1 MGYYLMRLTRSSHVD
16 VLVKSDNLPQADK
29 DFHEWLKND
38 DECKVHELLNER
50 DHDSISIERMFETIE
65 EYNRSDELADFE
77 IDMSPK
83 QTEPRYDLY
92 LIIDEEPCHF
102 HRKVWQDITMESVL
116 NILKEYDKQYIL
128 KKSAAQYNIMR
139 DALKRNCDVLCYT
152 CEKRE
157 D

>member
-1 MGYYLMRLTRSSHVD
+1 MNI
-16 VLVKSDNLPQADK
+16 VKYFD
-29 DFHEWLKND
+29 
-38 DECKVHELLNER
+38 
-50 DHDSISIERMFETIE
+50 TIE
-65 EYNRSDELADFE
+65 EYNRSGKIADFE

-83 QTEPRYDLY
+83 QTEPHYDLY

-116 NILKEYDKQYIL
+116 NILKEYDTQYIL
-128 KKSAAQYNIMR
+128 KKSAAQYNSMR

-157 D
+157 G